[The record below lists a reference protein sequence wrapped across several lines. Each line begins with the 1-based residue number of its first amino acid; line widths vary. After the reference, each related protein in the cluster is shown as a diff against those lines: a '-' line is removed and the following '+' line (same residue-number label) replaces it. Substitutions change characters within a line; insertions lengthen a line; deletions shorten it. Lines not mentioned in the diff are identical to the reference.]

1 MKMYFYY
8 GVMGSS
14 KTAIALMKKFSFEEH
29 GKKVVLLKP
38 STDTR
43 EGRIVVKSRIGLS
56 CEALVV
62 SENESIMDLLMGQS
76 GYDIIIV
83 DEAQFLNPSQVDELR
98 DLTNSGIMVMCYGLK
113 TDYMCKLFDGSK
125 RLLEVADSIREI
137 QSPCKCGRKA
147 IVNAKYQDGKII
159 YEGDQID
166 IGGNEKYTALCY
178 QCWEKGKLSK

>member
-14 KTAIALMKKFSFEEH
+14 KTAVALMKKFSFEEH

-83 DEAQFLNPSQVDELR
+83 DEAQFLNPNQVDELR
-98 DLTNSGIMVMCYGLK
+98 DLTNSGIMVMC
-113 TDYMCKLFDGSK
+113 
-125 RLLEVADSIREI
+125 
-137 QSPCKCGRKA
+137 
-147 IVNAKYQDGKII
+147 
-159 YEGDQID
+159 
-166 IGGNEKYTALCY
+166 
-178 QCWEKGKLSK
+178 LSLIHI